1 MRSSN
6 PTLNENTFQRLGT
19 AVGAEKMTLSG
30 TVNKSMILLGMLVFT
45 AFSTYQSVIE
55 SPYVM
60 YFTVGASILSL
71 IVAII
76 TTFKPQWSSVTAP
89 IYSICSGVFLGV
101 ISALFES
108 MFPGI
113 VLQATLLTCA
123 TFLCLLF
130 VYKSGYIKA
139 TENFKLGLFA
149 ATGAIGMIYLASWV
163 LSMFN
168 MHIPYIHESG
178 LIGIGFSL
186 VVVVIAALNLVL
198 DFDFIEQGVAQE
210 APKYMEWYASFS
222 LLVTLIWLYIE
233 ILKLLAKLANR
244 D

>member
-6 PTLNENTFQRLGT
+6 PTLNENTFQRIGT
-19 AVGAEKMTLSG
+19 GVDADKMTLSG

-60 YFTVGASILSL
+60 GFTIGASILSFIIAL
-71 IVAII
+71 I
-76 TTFKPQWSSVTAP
+76 TTFKPQWASVTAP
-89 IYSICSGVFLGV
+89 IYAISSGVFLGV
-101 ISALFES
+101 ISALFEA
-108 MFPGI
+108 MYPGI
-113 VLQATLLTCA
+113 VLQAVLLTCA

-130 VYKSGYIKA
+130 AYKSGFIKA

-149 ATGAIGMIYLASWV
+149 ATGAIAMIYMASWI
-163 LSMFN
+163 LSMFH

-198 DFDFIEQGVAQE
+198 DFDFIEQGVAQD

-233 ILKLLAKLANR
+233 ILKLLAKLSKR